1 MGTPSPHVTL
11 YLNGHPLRT
20 DVTRHMV
27 TNIHNVTREM
37 QHVSCYADNGYGT
50 PMIASRKITISRPP
64 SIVGAAQAGPVVVGD
79 TAILSCKVD
88 GWPAP
93 NLGMFRDKEMRQSI
107 ASDGDRIFINAGGL
121 EDDPT
126 VFHLTLKIEKVQ
138 MSDMGSYYCFANNSL
153 GVDSRPAVLEVLETP
168 PSVVD
173 VTECCRRHNVS
184 LGCQDVCSFSVDFD
198 LLVRRPQCLADF
210 QAVMKCGSDGSDHRH
225 CCSTGG
231 VPAGCLDWCRG
242 QPVQDSQVCAV
253 EHSQTIVSC
262 FHAGQE
268 SLPGVPRDIKVR
280 PIDGHSALVFWAAP
294 EKNPQAVDLYRV
306 FWRPI
311 GAKGANKSD
320 TISRK
325 LVLSGLESGTRYEVV
340 VKAGN
345 SNGTSQL
352 TKPLNFITADQFII
366 ASPAQGTDVG
376 GAVGVAFAVIIVIAM
391 VVVIVYF
398 LKKRNVIVLSVKKP
412 ESPTV
417 SFENPFYTVR
427 DQNNVTQDEGEY
439 NVHISSSGSWQS
451 EMSSTPSD
459 RSSPSSSSGEGTR
472 ETEVNNVEVGPT
484 MLETIQMG
492 FSGQN
497 GFKRFK

>member
-1 MGTPSPHVTL
+1 MVTEGSSMTVLCIAMGTPSPHVTL

-27 TNIHNVTREM
+27 THIHNVTREM

-64 SIVGAAQAGPVVVGD
+64 SIISASQAGQLVVGD

-93 NLGMFRDKEMRQSI
+93 NLSFFSDQEMRQSL
-107 ASDGDRIFINAGGL
+107 ATDGDRIFINAGSE

-126 VFHLTLKIEKVQ
+126 VFHLTLKIEKVK
-138 MSDMGSYYCFANNSL
+138 MSDIGTYYCLANNSL
-153 GVDSRPAVLEVLETP
+153 GEDKKGVVLDVMERP

-173 VTECCRRHNVS
+173 VTACCKNQNVS
-184 LGCQDVCSFSVDFD
+184 AACQDVCSFSVDYD
-198 LLVRRPQCLADF
+198 LLVSRPECLPEF
-210 QAVMKCGSDGSDHRH
+210 HSVMMCASDGSDHRH

-231 VPAGCLDWCRG
+231 VPGSCLDWCRG
-242 QPVQDSQVCAV
+242 QPVTDSQVCAV
-253 EHSQTIVSC
+253 EHSKTIVGC
-262 FHAGQE
+262 FHAGKDN
-268 SLPGVPRDIKVR
+268 LPGPPQRVKVR
-280 PIDGHSALVFWAAP
+280 PIDAHSALVFWEVP
-294 EKNPQAVDLYRV
+294 EKNPEAVDLYRV
-306 FWRPI
+306 FWRPV

-320 TISRK
+320 TITRK
-325 LVLSGLESGTRYEVV
+325 LVLTGLTSGTNYEVV

-352 TKPLNFITADQFII
+352 TQPLKFITADQFII

-376 GAVGVAFAVIIVIAM
+376 GAVGVAFAVLIVIGNAKTVERHCNDVTPVVAM
-391 VVVIVYF
+391 LVLILYF
-398 LKKRNVIVLSVKKP
+398 LKKRNIIVLSVKKP

-427 DQNNVTQDEGEY
+427 DQANVTQVKTQQSVDSTAASF
-439 NVHISSSGSWQS
+439 ISSN
-451 EMSSTPSD
+451 P
-459 RSSPSSSSGEGTR
+459 
-472 ETEVNNVEVGPT
+472 
-484 MLETIQMG
+484 I
-492 FSGQN
+492 FQN
-497 GFKRFK
+497 FFWKLIITWLM

>member
-1 MGTPSPHVTL
+1 MVTEGSSMTVLCIAMGTPSPHVTL
-11 YLNGHPLRT
+11 YLNGQPLRT

-27 TNIHNVTREM
+27 THIHNVTRDM

-50 PMIASRKITISRPP
+50 PMIASRKITISRAP
-64 SIVGAAQAGPVVVGD
+64 SISAAAQAGPLIVGD
-79 TAILSCKVD
+79 TAVLACRVD
-88 GWPAP
+88 SWPAP
-93 NLGMFRDKEMRQSI
+93 NLAFFRDQEMKQSL
-107 ASDGDRIFINAGGL
+107 ASDGERILINAGSD
-121 EDDPT
+121 EEDPT
-126 VFHLTLKIEKVQ
+126 MFTLTAKIEKVRL
-138 MSDMGSYYCFANNSL
+138 SDAGTFYCHANNSL
-153 GVDSRPAVLEVLETP
+153 GQASQAVVLEVLEKP
-168 PSVVD
+168 PSVLN
-173 VTECCRRHNVS
+173 VTDCCRQQNVS
-184 LGCQDVCSFSVDFD
+184 AACIDVCSFSVDYD
-198 LLVRRPQCLADF
+198 LLVRRPECLADF
-210 QAVMKCGSDGSDHRH
+210 PAVMKCASDGSDHRH

-231 VPAGCLDWCRG
+231 VPASCLDWCRG
-242 QPVQDSQVCAV
+242 QPVSDSQVCAV

-262 FHAGQE
+262 FHAGQDH
-268 SLPGVPRDIKVR
+268 LPGVPRDVKVR
-280 PIDGHSALVFWAAP
+280 PIDGHSALVFWAPP

-352 TKPLNFITADQFII
+352 TKPLTFITADQFII

-376 GAVGVAFAVIIVIAM
+376 GAVGVAFAVIIVIGNIEIFSFILLTPCLLAM

-398 LKKRNVIVLSVKKP
+398 LKKRNIIVLSVKKP

-427 DQNNVTQDEGEY
+427 DQANVIQ
-439 NVHISSSGSWQS
+439 
-451 EMSSTPSD
+451 
-459 RSSPSSSSGEGTR
+459 
-472 ETEVNNVEVGPT
+472 VNNST
-484 MLETIQMG
+484 LIY
-492 FSGQN
+492 
-497 GFKRFK
+497 